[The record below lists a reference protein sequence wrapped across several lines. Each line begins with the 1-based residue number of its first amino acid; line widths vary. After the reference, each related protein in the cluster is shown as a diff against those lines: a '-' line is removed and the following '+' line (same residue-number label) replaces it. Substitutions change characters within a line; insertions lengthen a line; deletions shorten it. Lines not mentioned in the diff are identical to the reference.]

1 MEFEGRTVVVT
12 GGASGIGLATARLLA
27 GAGARVVVVDREE
40 RRVGDATAELAR
52 ATPRGTPAEPLELD
66 VTDFERTHE
75 LIGAIAERPGF
86 HGVVNAAGVLQT
98 GSFEQ
103 VSEADWDRLL
113 DVNLKGTF
121 AVCRA
126 ALPAL
131 VRNGGGA
138 IVNLASISG
147 RTKSIHAAPSYV
159 ASKAGVIGLTM
170 SLAAQ
175 SAAHGVRVNCVAPGV
190 VETPMTAVYDERER
204 AALLAA
210 IPAGRAG
217 SATEVAHVIASL
229 LSDGWSYVTGQTIN
243 VSGGM
248 FMQ

>member
-1 MEFEGRTVVVT
+1 MEFQGRTVVVT
-12 GGASGIGLATARLLA
+12 GGASGIGLATAHVLV
-27 GAGARVVVVDREE
+27 GAGAHVVVVDRAQPHVRDAVAEL
-40 RRVGDATAELAR
+40 ATAEGLA
-52 ATPRGTPAEPLELD
+52 LD
-66 VTDFERTHE
+66 VTDFGRVQE
-75 LIGAIAERPGF
+75 LIAEIAERPAF
-86 HGVVNAAGVLQT
+86 HGVVNAAGVLQL

-103 VSEADWDRLL
+103 LSEADWDRLL

-131 VRNGGGA
+131 VRSGGGA

-147 RTKSIHAAPSYV
+147 RTKSIHAAPNYV

-190 VETPMTAVYDERER
+190 IDTPMTAVYDERER
-204 AALLAA
+204 AALLAP

-217 SATEVAHVIASL
+217 SAAEVAHVIASL